1 MTPPRGRGREWACF
15 SASTCPAACW
25 PRSPTVGRARDHS
38 SPQPAGPGQAHPAA
52 GRVSPPP
59 GRGRE
64 LGAGT
69 SSLRCLWGS
78 WDPALAP
85 GRRCGGCPLPTEPAP
100 SHCWPATCP
109 RCVSELLLSPASCHI
124 NVVITVKIIR
134 KTSGQRMCLVWSIG
148 TSVSREPSPNR
159 MFTVSVERDKRAA
172 APGPRG
178 WPHSPVGSDA
188 PGSHSGS
195 LVPALRRGRKPV
207 SH

>member
-1 MTPPRGRGREWACF
+1 MGLLLGLHLPCCLLASLSHGGQGPGPPGSSR
-15 SASTCPAACW
+15 STAHP
-25 PRSPTVGRARDHS
+25 
-38 SPQPAGPGQAHPAA
+38 SPQGQARLTQLQEGSPHHPAEA
-52 GRVSPPP
+52 GS
-59 GRGRE
+59 RE
-64 LGAGT
+64 LGVGT
-69 SSLRCLWGS
+69 SSLRCLWGG

-85 GRRCGGCPLPTEPAP
+85 GRRCGGCPLRTEPAP

-109 RCVSELLLSPASCHI
+109 RCVSELPLSPASCHI
-124 NVVITVKIIR
+124 DVVITVKIIR
-134 KTSGQRMCLVWSIG
+134 KTSGQRTCFVWSIG

-159 MFTVSVERDKRAA
+159 MFTVSVERDRRAA

-178 WPHSPVGSDA
+178 WPHTPVGSDA